1 MQPESTLLKFRAPE
15 RHPKSPNPPRNPI
28 PKTERSEIFDPCV
41 AMKRFSPETALLL
54 LLRKYNVELQRL
66 AELKVDG
73 LYSTTK
79 YTEIVP
85 LFNLSPEMKA
95 ADFRSLQL
103 YRSRIPISL
112 RQILAKVQA
121 SDMQYRGIAE
131 HDNMS
136 VRCGY
141 LNGLLSAI
149 VCLFK
154 SR

>member
-1 MQPESTLLKFRAPE
+1 
-15 RHPKSPNPPRNPI
+15 
-28 PKTERSEIFDPCV
+28 
-41 AMKRFSPETALLL
+41 MKRFPPETALLL
-54 LLRKYNVELQRL
+54 LLRKYNVDELQRL

-103 YRSRIPISL
+103 YRSRIPMSLL
-112 RQILAKVQA
+112 RQILAKIQA

-149 VCLFK
+149 ICLFK